1 MSLLLRNA
9 RVLTLAAGAIPRRG
23 AELGNLGILPKGDVL
38 VTDGKIA
45 AVGET
50 VPAPE
55 GTEVI
60 DAAGRVLMPGFVDC
74 HTHACWAGDRLA
86 EWEQKLRGVPYF
98 EIQAS
103 GGGTA
108 ATVRAVREATRKQLA
123 ANLKAQLE
131 LMLRSGTTTVEVK
144 SGYGLNTEAE
154 LKMLHAI
161 QRAANEWPGT
171 VVPTALLGHAIEGDA
186 AEYTRM
192 VVREMLPA
200 IWHEFPGVAI
210 DAFCEKSAWPVE
222 ACVRL
227 FERARKHG
235 LPVRVH
241 SDQFNSL
248 GMIPEALRLHAT
260 SIDHLEAATPE
271 DLAALAGSHTFGV
284 LLPITGF
291 QTNGRY
297 ARGRKLVDLGGAVA
311 LATDCNPGTAPSHAM
326 AFAIALAVRH
336 CRLTPAE
343 AIAASTVNAAALLG
357 LKDRGTIAAGQ
368 RADLIVLRHRDERL
382 LAYELGDN
390 PVDLVVC
397 GGRIVGRESV
407 KPAPL

>member
-1 MSLLLRNA
+1 MPLLFRNA

-23 AELGNLGILPKGDVL
+23 AELGNLGVLPRGDVL
-38 VTDGKIA
+38 IADGKIA
-45 AVGET
+45 AVGESLA
-50 VPAPE
+50 APPD
-55 GTEVI
+55 TEVI
-60 DAAGRVLMPGFVDC
+60 DAGGRVLLPGFVDC

-98 EIQAS
+98 EIVAA

-123 ANLKAQLE
+123 ANLKAQLD
-131 LMLRSGTTTVEVK
+131 LMLRAGTTTVEVK
-144 SGYGLNTEAE
+144 SGYGLTIEAE

-186 AEYTRM
+186 ADYTRM

-200 IWHEFPGVAI
+200 VWHEFPGVTI
-210 DAFCEKSAWPVE
+210 DAFCEKSAWPLE

-241 SDQFNSL
+241 ADQFNAL

-260 SIDHLEAATPE
+260 SIDHLESATAE
-271 DLAALAGSHTFGV
+271 DLAALAASHTFGV
-284 LLPITGF
+284 LLPVTGF

-311 LATDCNPGTAPSHAM
+311 LATDCNPGTAPAHAM
-326 AFAIALAVRH
+326 PFAIALAVRH

-343 AIAASTVNAAALLG
+343 AIAACTVNAAALLG
-357 LKDRGTIAAGQ
+357 LRDRGMIAAGQ
-368 RADLIVLRHRDERL
+368 RADLVLLRHKDERM
-382 LAYELGDN
+382 LAYEVGDN
-390 PVDLVVC
+390 PVDLVLCNGSAV
-397 GGRIVGRESV
+397 RRE
-407 KPAPL
+407 A